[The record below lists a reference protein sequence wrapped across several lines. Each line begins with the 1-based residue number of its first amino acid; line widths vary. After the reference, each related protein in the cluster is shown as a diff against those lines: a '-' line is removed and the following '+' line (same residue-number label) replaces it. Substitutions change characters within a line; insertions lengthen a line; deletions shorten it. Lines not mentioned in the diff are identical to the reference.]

1 MHVCM
6 GMHAVLTGAGENL
19 SFMSCMYGRIVSYSY
34 MVVYRFDGLAYLRIR
49 CPVYARF
56 TLCTCVLVV

>member
-6 GMHAVLTGAGENL
+6 GMHAVLTGAGKNL
-19 SFMSCMYGRIVSYSY
+19 SFMSCMDGRIVSYSY
-34 MVVYRFDGLAYLRIR
+34 MVVYRFDGLAYLRRR

-56 TLCTCVLVV
+56 TLCTCPEYA